1 MYSCILPDDL
11 SIYIYLVCP
20 FVLRLRFM
28 FSFFSRVGR
37 HCLRDD
43 NRWQEG
49 FFWALCSAAG
59 DALATPPRGPSPAS
73 FAALSCLK
81 NFAEDEDFYERVI
94 NQVSL
99 LFTVTCPVH
108 LCYYLVTL
116 LLMPT

>member
-1 MYSCILPDDL
+1 MYSCILPHD
-11 SIYIYLVCP
+11 IYSVCP
-20 FVLRLRFM
+20 FVLLLRFM

-94 NQVSL
+94 NQVLL
-99 LFTVTCPVH
+99 LFTVTCLVH
-108 LCYYLVTL
+108 LCYCLIHCYL
-116 LLMPT
+116 